1 MTASEP
7 QPRRVALV
15 TAASQGLGFASA
27 DALAAA
33 GHDLVVCARDPER
46 LEAAA
51 GRLRAHGVEVAAVP
65 VDVADATALE
75 GLFGLVDERFG
86 RLDVLVSNAGGPPP
100 GTFADL
106 DDAAWQRGFELT
118 LMSAVRSLRLAI
130 PRMRAGGFG
139 RLVVIGSSSV
149 RQPLPGLVLSNAYR
163 PALAGVVKSLAV
175 ELGPDG
181 ITANLVS
188 PGRIDTDRVRSLDAG
203 RAERTGRPVE
213 DVRAEAEA
221 AIPMGRY
228 GEPAELGAAVAFLAS
243 EAAGYLTGQSLLVD
257 GGLVPTLP

>member
-1 MTASEP
+1 MTATEP
-7 QPRRVALV
+7 PPRRVALV
-15 TAASQGLGFASA
+15 TAASRGLGFASA
-27 DALAAA
+27 GALAAA
-33 GHDLVVCARDPER
+33 GHDLVVGARDPAR

-51 GRLRAHGVEVAAVP
+51 ARLRAHGVEVAAVP

-75 GLFGLVDERFG
+75 GVFEHVDARFG
-86 RLDVLVSNAGGPPP
+86 RLDVLVANAGGPPP
-100 GTFADL
+100 GTFGDL
-106 DDAAWQRGFELT
+106 DDDAWQRGFELT

-203 RAERTGRPVE
+203 RAERTGRAVE
-213 DVRAEAEA
+213 EVRAEAETS
-221 AIPMGRY
+221 IPMGRY

-243 EAAGYLTGQSLLVD
+243 ESAGYLTGQSLLVD

>member
-1 MTASEP
+1 MTATEP
-7 QPRRVALV
+7 PPRRVALV
-15 TAASQGLGFASA
+15 TAASQGLGLASA
-27 DALAAA
+27 EALAAA
-33 GHDLVVCARDPER
+33 GHDLVVCARDRER

-51 GRLRAHGVEVAAVP
+51 GRLRAHGVEVAATP
-65 VDVADATALE
+65 VDVADARALE

-86 RLDVLVSNAGGPPP
+86 RLDVLVANAGGPPP

-106 DDAAWQRGFELT
+106 DDDAWQRGFELT

-175 ELGPDG
+175 ELGPEG

-203 RAERTGRPVE
+203 RAERTGRAVE
-213 DVRAEAEA
+213 EVRAEAEA
-221 AIPMGRY
+221 SIPMGRY
-228 GEPAELGAAVAFLAS
+228 GQPAELGAAVAFLAS